1 MNRYRKIARK
11 IVTFTKHVVP
21 DWIYFARGFW
31 HLGDFCNIF
40 LPNISE
46 DQKNPTI

>member
-11 IVTFTKHVVP
+11 IVTLTKHVVP
-21 DWIYFARGFW
+21 GLDLLCTGFW

-40 LPNISE
+40 QSNISE